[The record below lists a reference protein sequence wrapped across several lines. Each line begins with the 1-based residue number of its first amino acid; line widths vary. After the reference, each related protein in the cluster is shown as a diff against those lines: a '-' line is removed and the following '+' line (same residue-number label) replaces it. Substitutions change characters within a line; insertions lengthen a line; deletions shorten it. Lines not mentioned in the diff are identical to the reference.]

1 MTMKNR
7 ILLIIERITL
17 TLWVG
22 SLCAVGLMVAPV
34 LFMQL
39 DDRALAGTLA
49 GNLFTLTALLGLVCG
64 SSLLIASILR
74 TARYDW
80 RAWVTTGML
89 LLVAA
94 GQFVVAPM
102 IGDLR
107 GQGLSDSAEFARLHG
122 LASLLF
128 MLTAGLGLLLVAAGR
143 AQAD

>member
-1 MTMKNR
+1 M
-7 ILLIIERITL
+7 L

-22 SLCAVGLMVAPV
+22 SLWAVGAMVAPV
-34 LFMQL
+34 LFTQL
-39 DDRALAGTLA
+39 DDRALAGSLA

-64 SSLLIASILR
+64 SILLIASLLR

-80 RAWVTTGML
+80 RAWVTTAML

-94 GQFVVAPM
+94 GQFLLAPM

-107 GQGLSDSAEFARLHG
+107 DEGLADSAGFARLHG

>member
-1 MTMKNR
+1 M
-7 ILLIIERITL
+7 L

-22 SLCAVGLMVAPV
+22 SLWAVGAMVAPV
-34 LFMQL
+34 LFTQL
-39 DDRALAGTLA
+39 DDRALAGSLA

-64 SSLLIASILR
+64 SILLIASLLR

-80 RAWVTTGML
+80 RAWVTTAML

-94 GQFVVAPM
+94 GQFLLAPM

-107 GQGLSDSAEFARLHG
+107 GEGLADSAEFARLHG

>member
-1 MTMKNR
+1 MTKK
-7 ILLIIERITL
+7 ILLITERMML

-22 SLCAVGLMVAPV
+22 SLWAVGAMVAPV
-34 LFMQL
+34 LFTQL
-39 DDRALAGTLA
+39 DDRALAGSLA

-64 SSLLIASILR
+64 SILLIASLLR

-80 RAWVTTGML
+80 RAWVTTAML

-94 GQFVVAPM
+94 GQFLLAPM

-107 GQGLSDSAEFARLHG
+107 GEGLADSAEFARLHG

-143 AQAD
+143 ARDD

>member
-1 MTMKNR
+1 MTKK
-7 ILLIIERITL
+7 ILLITERIML

-22 SLCAVGLMVAPV
+22 SLWAVGAMVAPV
-34 LFMQL
+34 LFTQL
-39 DDRALAGTLA
+39 DDRALAGSLA
-49 GNLFTLTALLGLVCG
+49 GQLFTLTALLGLVCG
-64 SSLLIASILR
+64 SILLIASLLR

-80 RAWVTTGML
+80 RAWVTTAML

-94 GQFVVAPM
+94 GQFLLAPM

-107 GQGLSDSAEFARLHG
+107 GEGLADSAEFARLHG

-143 AQAD
+143 APAD

>member
-1 MTMKNR
+1 MTKK
-7 ILLIIERITL
+7 ILLITERMML

-22 SLCAVGLMVAPV
+22 SLWAVGAMVAPV
-34 LFMQL
+34 LFTQL
-39 DDRALAGTLA
+39 DDRALAGSLA

-64 SSLLIASILR
+64 SILLIASLLR

-80 RAWVTTGML
+80 RAWVTTAML

-94 GQFVVAPM
+94 GQFLLAPM

-107 GQGLSDSAEFARLHG
+107 DEGLVDSAEFARLHG

-128 MLTAGLGLLLVAAGR
+128 LLTAGLGLLLVAAGR

>member
-1 MTMKNR
+1 VTKK
-7 ILLIIERITL
+7 ILLITERMML

-22 SLCAVGLMVAPV
+22 SLWAVGAMVAPV
-34 LFMQL
+34 LFTQL
-39 DDRALAGTLA
+39 DDRALAGSLA

-64 SSLLIASILR
+64 SILLIASLLR

-80 RAWVTTGML
+80 RAWVTTAML

-94 GQFVVAPM
+94 GQFLLAPM

-107 GQGLSDSAEFARLHG
+107 GEGLADSAEFARLHG

-143 AQAD
+143 ARDD